1 MIVSLKM
8 KEELRRFVTENRGTL
23 ITADVRTCMDSKISL
38 VLNSCP
44 AGWNACGN
52 SVSVDVS
59 SEEEGRKLF
68 WMLRDEFPD
77 AVILLQ

>member
-1 MIVSLKM
+1 M
-8 KEELRRFVTENRGTL
+8 EELRRFVKENKGTL
-23 ITADVRTCMDSKISL
+23 ITADVRPCMNGKISL

-44 AGWNACGN
+44 VGWNACGN
-52 SVSVDVS
+52 SISADVT

-77 AVILLQ
+77 AVLLLQ

>member
-1 MIVSLKM
+1 M
-8 KEELRRFVTENRGTL
+8 EELRRFVTENKGTL
-23 ITADVRTCMDSKISL
+23 ITADVRTCMDGKISL

-44 AGWNACGN
+44 AGWDACEN
-52 SVSVDVS
+52 NNCVDDT

-77 AVILLQ
+77 AVLLLQ

>member
-1 MIVSLKM
+1 M
-8 KEELRRFVTENRGTL
+8 EELRRFVTENKGTL
-23 ITADVRTCMDSKISL
+23 ITADVRTCMDGKISF

-44 AGWNACGN
+44 AGWDACGN
-52 SVSVDVS
+52 FVSVDVT

-77 AVILLQ
+77 AVLLLQ